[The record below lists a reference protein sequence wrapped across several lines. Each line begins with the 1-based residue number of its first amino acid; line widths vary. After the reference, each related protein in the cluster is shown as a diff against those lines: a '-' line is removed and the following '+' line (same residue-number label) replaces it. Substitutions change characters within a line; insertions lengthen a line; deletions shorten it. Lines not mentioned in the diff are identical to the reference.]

1 MGFLDHFSGLVS
13 VKKRRKSKPM
23 QTVVIKVKMDCD
35 GCERRVRH
43 AACSVKGAK
52 TVEVSRKESRVSVTG
67 YVDANKVLKKIRST
81 GKKADMW
88 PYVAYN
94 LVSYPYAYQAY
105 DKKAPAGYVKDV
117 PQAMPSPRDL
127 VNEKLVTLFSDENA
141 HACSIM

>member
-13 VKKRRKSKPM
+13 VKKRRKRKQL
-23 QTVVIKVKMDCD
+23 QTVDIKVKMDCD
-35 GCERRVRH
+35 GW
-43 AACSVKGAK
+43 AK

-94 LVSYPYAYQAY
+94 LVAYPYAYQAY

-117 PQAMPSPRDL
+117 PQAMPSPRDP
-127 VNEKLVTLFSDENA
+127 VDEKLVTLFSDENT